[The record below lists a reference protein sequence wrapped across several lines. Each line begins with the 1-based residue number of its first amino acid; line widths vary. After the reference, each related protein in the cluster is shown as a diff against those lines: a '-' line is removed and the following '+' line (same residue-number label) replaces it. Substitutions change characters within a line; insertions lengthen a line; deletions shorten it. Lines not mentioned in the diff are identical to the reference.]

1 MIRAGRPGLV
11 LAASTLGFSM
21 VLLDTTVVNVAG
33 PAIRDN
39 LDASSSTLQ
48 WVVNAYTLVF
58 AALLLLMGALADRL
72 GARRVFLAGLAT
84 FAVGSAAAASAPS
97 AGALVAAQ
105 ALLGVGAALVLPTSL
120 ALLSVAFPF
129 PDAGARARAVGIWAA
144 GSASAFALGPV
155 LGGALTD
162 AAGWRWVFLV
172 NLPFAVVAS
181 VLAWRFA
188 PRGRPAGVRPASAA
202 GQLAAIV
209 ALGALTFALIEG
221 GDRGWTSAVVL
232 FSFVVAVVSA
242 IWLVGHERRTPA
254 PLLPLTLLADR
265 RFSAS
270 TGAGALVNLAFYGE
284 LFVLSLFLQQ
294 ERGLTALEAGLAF
307 LPQPLLTMAVAP
319 VTGRLVATYGP
330 RLPLG
335 VGGVFATL
343 GAVLLLGVD
352 VHSGYGVL
360 AGGLVLTGLG
370 GGLMIPALTAA
381 VVGAAPARLA
391 GTASAG
397 LNAGR
402 QVGGAIGVALLGSL
416 AASGDA
422 VVGLHVAV
430 ALAAVALLGAT
441 LLARA
446 LPEARAVRVVT
457 A

>member
-1 MIRAGRPGLV
+1 M
-11 LAASTLGFSM
+11 
-21 VLLDTTVVNVAG
+21 
-33 PAIRDN
+33 
-39 LDASSSTLQ
+39 
-48 WVVNAYTLVF
+48 
-58 AALLLLMGALADRL
+58 
-72 GARRVFLAGLAT
+72 
-84 FAVGSAAAASAPS
+84 
-97 AGALVAAQ
+97 
-105 ALLGVGAALVLPTSL
+105 
-120 ALLSVAFPF
+120 
-129 PDAGARARAVGIWAA
+129 
-144 GSASAFALGPV
+144 

-221 GDRGWTSAVVL
+221 GARGWTSAVVL
-232 FSFVVAVVSA
+232 FSFVVAAVSA
-242 IWLVGHERRTPA
+242 VWLVGHERRTPA
-254 PLLPLTLLADR
+254 PLLPLSLLADR

-416 AASGDA
+416 AATGDA
-422 VVGLHVAV
+422 VAGLHVAV

-446 LPEARAVRVVT
+446 LPEARAARVVT